1 MASTI
6 RLNRI
11 GCKNSGPSAIFSR
24 PRWGKQGI
32 MPLTKP
38 SSFAIACVVGRHS
51 RFMAETV
58 LWTHCGVNHPPTDKF
73 HAMAYYVDA
82 RDEASL

>member
-1 MASTI
+1 
-6 RLNRI
+6 
-11 GCKNSGPSAIFSR
+11 
-24 PRWGKQGI
+24 